1 MLIIY
6 AVTLLFSWICCE
18 LSVMLFEL
26 IYYIKI
32 SFLVD
37 KIEYKDDLLFLRTKD
52 FEHVIAEVFRRNGYK
67 VRLSNHFGEGGT
79 GIILNELYYV
89 LAKKERYHHLLEVE
103 YVKKLKHH
111 MDNNSIYRGMV
122 ITLGDF
128 KINTRNYC
136 HINVI
141 TCINGDQLLQMCK
154 DVKGLGF
161 DTIFAK
167 SQN

>member
-6 AVTLLFSWICCE
+6 AIAVLFSWVFCE
-18 LSVMLFEL
+18 LSIKLFEL

-32 SFLVD
+32 SILVD
-37 KIEYKDDLLFLRTKD
+37 KIECKDDLLFLRTKD

-67 VRLSNHFGEGGT
+67 VRFSGHFGEGGT

-89 LAKKERYHHLLEVE
+89 LARKEHYHHLVE
-103 YVKKLKHH
+103 IEFAKKLKRH

-122 ITLGDF
+122 VTLGDF
-128 KINTRNYC
+128 KTNTKNYC

-141 TCINGDQLLQMCK
+141 ACINGDQLLQMCK
-154 DVKGLGF
+154 DVKGSGF

>member
-1 MLIIY
+1 MLIVY
-6 AVTLLFSWICCE
+6 AVTILFSWICCE
-18 LSVMLFEL
+18 LSVILFEL
-26 IYYIKI
+26 FYCIRI
-32 SFLVD
+32 SILVD
-37 KIEYKDDLLFLRTKD
+37 KIECKDDLLYLRTRD
-52 FEHVIAEVFRRNGYK
+52 FERVIAEVFRRSGYK
-67 VRLSNHFGEGGT
+67 VRLSDHFGEGGN

-89 LAKKERYHHLLEVE
+89 LARKEHYHHLVE
-103 YVKKLKHH
+103 IEFVKKLKHH
-111 MDNNSIYRGMV
+111 MDNNSIYRGIV

-128 KINTRNYC
+128 KPNTKNYC

-141 TCINGDQLLQMCK
+141 TCINGNQLLQMCK